1 MLLTLTLTRR
11 GASAGIAIAHSLS
24 YMSLP
29 SGGDTFVP
37 VVALMVI
44 QSSRSEPNT
53 MLNRPLIIR
62 PPAHPLEGRPPRHAG
77 SACLFLMGSLLT
89 MLAIACSDGGGGG
102 GETAPVS
109 FGISDAPIEGLESVV
124 ITIDR
129 ITLNRPGND
138 DVVLDHFTNE
148 ELGVFDADTITVDL
162 LDYRGEDNLLI
173 VGPVELDV
181 GDFQNLRLEIIDE
194 DIELTY
200 VKELEEFGGAIRPLK
215 VPSGELKLGR
225 FEVEDSGEQT
235 FILEFGL
242 RKAMTYNP
250 GPDRYILKPR
260 GVRVVEVAR
269 GTSIEGMV
277 EANLFNGAPP
287 CREKTDPF
295 DGNVMYLYQGTDL
308 DPANFADDFDPELDL
323 VAAAASYLEPF
334 ATETVADDGSY
345 LFSYLPAGNYTLAF
359 SCDATEDR
367 PNSDDDIII
376 PSPEGELV
384 EVVMSPGERW
394 ACDFAI
400 AEDGCELLLPETEP
414 EPLP

>member
-1 MLLTLTLTRR
+1 MLWTLTLTRR
-11 GASAGIAIAHSLS
+11 GASAAIAIAHSPS

-29 SGGDTFVP
+29 YGGDTFVP
-37 VVALMVI
+37 VVALMVV

-53 MLNRPLIIR
+53 MLNCPLIIR
-62 PPAHPLEGRPPRHAG
+62 PPAHPLEGRPSRHAG

-138 DVVLDHFTNE
+138 DVILDRFTNE
-148 ELGVFDADTITVDL
+148 ELGVFDEDTITVDL

-181 GDFQNLRLEIIDE
+181 GDFQNLRLEIIDD
-194 DIELTY
+194 DIRLTY
-200 VKELEEFGGAIRPLK
+200 VEEFGGDIRPLK

-225 FEVEDSGEQT
+225 FEVENSGEQT

-260 GVRVVEVAR
+260 GVRVIEVAR

-277 EANLFNGAPP
+277 EASLFDGAPP
-287 CREKTDPF
+287 CDEKTEALDRL
-295 DGNVMYLYQGTDL
+295 DGNVMYLYQGH
-308 DPANFADDFDPELDL
+308 
-323 VAAAASYLEPF
+323 
-334 ATETVADDGSY
+334 
-345 LFSYLPAGNYTLAF
+345 
-359 SCDATEDR
+359 R
-367 PNSDDDIII
+367 PR
-376 PSPEGELV
+376 
-384 EVVMSPGERW
+384 PGEFRR
-394 ACDFAI
+394 
-400 AEDGCELLLPETEP
+400 
-414 EPLP
+414 